1 MKKYYPIDLIFI
13 GLSVILAFLLARKAD
28 MPLSTKPS
36 LAAKTERA
44 GGKPVKNHA
53 AMLFSIGDE
62 SSKELKDRNI
72 FSADGRYPVI
82 TAQGKKDIPEVA
94 YTLLGVMRGREKK
107 AVFREYTGAVLAF
120 GVGAKMIDDSVVA
133 DIGSLSVKVKKGK
146 KEREYRIFHLE
157 KK

>member
-13 GLSVILAFLLARKAD
+13 GLSVILASLLARKAD
-28 MPLSTKPS
+28 MPLSVRPS
-36 LAAKTERA
+36 LSVKTERT
-44 GGKPVKNHA
+44 GERPVKNPA
-53 AMLFSIGDE
+53 AALFSIGDE
-62 SSKELKDRNI
+62 SSKELKGRNI

-82 TAQGKKDIPEVA
+82 TTQGKREIPEVP
-94 YTLLGVMRGREKK
+94 YTLLGVMLGKEKK

-120 GVGAKMIDDSVVA
+120 GIGAKMIDDSVVA

>member
-28 MPLSTKPS
+28 MPLSVKPS

-44 GGKPVKNHA
+44 GGKPAKNPA
-53 AMLFSIGDE
+53 ATLFSIGDE
-62 SSKELKDRNI
+62 SSRELKDRNI

-82 TAQGKKDIPEVA
+82 TAQGKREIPEVP
-94 YTLLGVMRGREKK
+94 YTLLGVMLGREKK
-107 AVFREYTGAVLAF
+107 AVFREYTGAVRAF